1 MHGRRANRANEE
13 EQARVQKVKELIPL
27 VNNLIKKKKTNSYD
41 KEYIDR
47 TSLILMK
54 CPYLQTLWNYRRE
67 YFEYIKPEYLK
78 GKKEI
83 EDEKCDMTKT
93 SEELKKIL
101 KDENNMV
108 EDILNTF
115 NKCNELWFHKLWII
129 KYGLKDNLIDMKDL
143 LNELEYCKRSFYKDD
158 RNYHCWNYRS
168 YIISCIHIVHT
179 KLNNMNKENNEKEKK
194 INETIQS
201 NQSNGCFNFDVY
213 ETNYKLSKMLIEN
226 NFSNFSAWFLKYSL
240 KKSIIDTNNELNLI
254 KNAIFTDPFDQSLW
268 EFYKWFL
275 FQNGNDKEEIL
286 FILLNNNTIYLF
298 FQNLINLNIT
308 KCICYDNN
316 NKEIKGSWDKH
327 IIKINNSNNINDS
340 NNKES
345 FVFSFTLDKNDLL
358 LGNIPYIKFV
368 LYYYKY
374 NIYVPH
380 QIHYEQNIL
389 KDIYRLYNNSSKE
402 NNKYE
407 HSIIYQIDITKISKC
422 HLFNILLDIN
432 QYNRKGMYQFSNN
445 IDDNN
450 DQNKIYYNF
459 YKYINSSNILL
470 NISTNMDLHLLNLE
484 LEQIN
489 ELLLLENDCKF
500 ALYTKFEI
508 LKRIEHFEEALKVLD
523 YLKQVDFLRLEYYKD
538 QETEILIKKRIHDY
552 YETSEKGNNNEMLDL
567 THMNI
572 KSIIYPLMIEA
583 FFITKIDLSN
593 NSISEGYSGKGTLNF
608 LYNLR
613 ELCLNNNKLKNFIFL
628 MKNLYNL
635 KLLEKLDVS
644 NNHLVDME
652 QDLDQYEFVI
662 LPSLKYINISNTN
675 IALLLNE
682 KYKHKNIL
690 NTYNIIRH
698 NNTVVLSKL

>member
-1 MHGRRANRANEE
+1 MHGRRANRAQEE
-13 EQARVQKVKELIPL
+13 EQARLQKVKELIPL
-27 VNNLIKKKKTNSYD
+27 VNNLIKKKKTNNYD

-83 EDEKCDMTKT
+83 E
-93 SEELKKIL
+93 
-101 KDENNMV
+101 
-108 EDILNTF
+108 
-115 NKCNELWFHKLWII
+115 
-129 KYGLKDNLIDMKDL
+129 
-143 LNELEYCKRSFYKDD
+143 
-158 RNYHCWNYRS
+158 
-168 YIISCIHIVHT
+168 
-179 KLNNMNKENNEKEKK
+179 
-194 INETIQS
+194 
-201 NQSNGCFNFDVY
+201 
-213 ETNYKLSKMLIEN
+213 
-226 NFSNFSAWFLKYSL
+226 
-240 KKSIIDTNNELNLI
+240 
-254 KNAIFTDPFDQSLW
+254 
-268 EFYKWFL
+268 
-275 FQNGNDKEEIL
+275 
-286 FILLNNNTIYLF
+286 
-298 FQNLINLNIT
+298 
-308 KCICYDNN
+308 
-316 NKEIKGSWDKH
+316 
-327 IIKINNSNNINDS
+327 
-340 NNKES
+340 
-345 FVFSFTLDKNDLL
+345 
-358 LGNIPYIKFV
+358 
-368 LYYYKY
+368 
-374 NIYVPH
+374 
-380 QIHYEQNIL
+380 
-389 KDIYRLYNNSSKE
+389 E

-422 HLFNILLDIN
+422 QLFNILLDNN
-432 QYNRKGMYQFSNN
+432 QYNRKGIYQFSNN

-583 FFITKIDLSN
+583 FFIPKIDLSN
-593 NSISEGYSGKGTLNF
+593 NSISEG
-608 LYNLR
+608 
-613 ELCLNNNKLKNFIFL
+613 
-628 MKNLYNL
+628 
-635 KLLEKLDVS
+635 LDVS

-690 NTYNIIRH
+690 NTYNIVRH